1 MILKLLFQLPYKEPA
16 MLSMA
21 KEISCALSPFFL
33 SIVSRQA
40 CLDLFPLSSMPRIAS
55 TLSYSGGTSESVS
68 LLMDISAVYFT
79 FIVESTSKSIAL
91 KHLFVLCK
99 ETWIGRQTI
108 IYTHQ
113 LYYYCRPKPLLG
125 SEL

>member
-1 MILKLLFQLPYKEPA
+1 

-21 KEISCALSPFFL
+21 KEVSFALSPFFL
-33 SIVSRQA
+33 SIVFRQA
-40 CLDLFPLSSMPRIAS
+40 CLDLFPLSSCLELLLPP
-55 TLSYSGGTSESVS
+55 SYSGSTSESVS
-68 LLMDISAVYFT
+68 LLMDISAVHFT
-79 FIVESTSKSIAL
+79 FIVESTSTSIAL

-99 ETWIGRQTI
+99 ETWIRRQTI

-113 LYYYCRPKPLLG
+113 LYYYCLPKPLLG

>member
-1 MILKLLFQLPYKEPA
+1 MYTLA
-16 MLSMA
+16 
-21 KEISCALSPFFL
+21 FL
-33 SIVSRQA
+33 SLNS
-40 CLDLFPLSSMPRIAS
+40 LSSSLPRLVSALFLPRIAS

-99 ETWIGRQTI
+99 ETRIGRQTI

-113 LYYYCRPKPLLG
+113 LYYYCLPKPLLG